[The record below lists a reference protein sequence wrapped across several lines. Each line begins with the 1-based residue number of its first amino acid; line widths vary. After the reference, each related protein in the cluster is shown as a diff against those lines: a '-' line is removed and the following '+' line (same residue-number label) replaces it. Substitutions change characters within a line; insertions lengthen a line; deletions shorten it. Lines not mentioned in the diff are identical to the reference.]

1 MESNKESSVIY
12 RDSVS
17 VFLRIAARCAKL
29 ALWGSPFQLWSI
41 CILFR
46 TVISIL
52 SYLISSY
59 LILSH
64 LILSYIV
71 LSYLILPIY
80 LSIYLS
86 ILLYIYI
93 YYTYK
98 ITYLHIYSIY
108 IYICL
113 YVYNV
118 YIYLSPCGP
127 CFYMSLCVYA
137 HRYR

>member
-1 MESNKESSVIY
+1 MFQFPWNCY
-12 RDSVS
+12 LCHGVS

-64 LILSYIV
+64 LISSYLI
-71 LSYLILPIY
+71 LSYLILSYLSTY
-80 LSIYLS
+80 LSIYQS
-86 ILLYIYI
+86 YFI
-93 YYTYK
+93 YTY
-98 ITYLHIYSIY
+98 IIPIRLHIYISTVY